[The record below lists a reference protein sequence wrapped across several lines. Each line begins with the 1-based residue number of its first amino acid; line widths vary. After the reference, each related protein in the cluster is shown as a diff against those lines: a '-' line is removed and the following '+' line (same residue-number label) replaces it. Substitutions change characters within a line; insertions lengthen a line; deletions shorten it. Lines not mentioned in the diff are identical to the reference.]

1 MLYFLDE
8 LNEENISYSDIFDE
22 DDLEHIRKLDDY
34 GIGIVDED
42 YYKKAFV
49 DIDED
54 LSLEI
59 SVFKSDYESYNLS
72 HKNNLIQIE
81 DSSNGD
87 LSKDFKKLLFDNMES
102 FISKTSFADD
112 DLE

>member
-8 LNEENISYSDIFDE
+8 VNKENISYSDIFDE
-22 DDLEHIRKLDDY
+22 DDLERIRKLDDY

-54 LSLEI
+54 ISLEI
-59 SVFKSDYESYNLS
+59 SVFKSYDGFFNKSNR
-72 HKNNLIQIE
+72 KNLIQIE
-81 DSSNGD
+81 KSSKGN
-87 LSKDFKKLLFDNMES
+87 LNKDFKELFFDTIEYYENR
-102 FISKTSFADD
+102 
-112 DLE
+112 

>member
-8 LNEENISYSDIFDE
+8 VNKENISYSDIFDK
-22 DDLEHIRKLDDY
+22 DDLERIRKLDDY

-49 DIDED
+49 DMDEN

-59 SVFKSDYESYNLS
+59 SVFKSYDDFFNKSNR
-72 HKNNLIQIE
+72 KNLIQIE
-81 DSSNGD
+81 KSSKGN
-87 LSKDFKKLLFDNMES
+87 LNKDFKELFFDTIEYYENR
-102 FISKTSFADD
+102 
-112 DLE
+112 

>member
-8 LNEENISYSDIFDE
+8 VNKENISYSDIFDE
-22 DDLEHIRKLDDY
+22 DDLERIRKLDNY

-49 DIDED
+49 DMDED

-59 SVFKSDYESYNLS
+59 SVFKSYDDFFNKSNR
-72 HKNNLIQIE
+72 KNLIQIE
-81 DSSNGD
+81 KSSNGD
-87 LSKDFKKLLFDNMES
+87 LNKDFKELFFDTIEYYENR
-102 FISKTSFADD
+102 
-112 DLE
+112 